1 MASWTKKNK
10 RAQPEKAATADQPA
24 ATKAPTQ
31 LFTTEVGGRT
41 RQLDVES
48 RLEREPE
55 LHDVPRHN
63 LAPHYT
69 FQSTLSL
76 RRSILH

>member
-10 RAQPEKAATADQPA
+10 RAQPEKAATTDQSEKAATADQPA

-48 RLEREPE
+48 RGSRS
-55 LHDVPRHN
+55 
-63 LAPHYT
+63 
-69 FQSTLSL
+69 STTSPVTT
-76 RRSILH
+76 